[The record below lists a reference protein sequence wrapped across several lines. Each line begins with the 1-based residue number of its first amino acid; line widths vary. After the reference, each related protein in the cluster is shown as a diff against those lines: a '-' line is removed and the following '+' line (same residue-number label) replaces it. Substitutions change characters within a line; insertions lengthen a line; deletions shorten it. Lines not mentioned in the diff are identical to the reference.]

1 MYQGEWGEVR
11 DFARP
16 ARTFPK
22 EQASKQSAIIESGAR
37 LMNGLKTV
45 LLLGILS
52 GLLLAGGEML
62 GGRNGLYTALAIAV
76 AMNFFG
82 YFFSDKLAL
91 SMYSAQPV
99 SPAENSEVYARVFPM
114 VQSLTQRMGL
124 PMPKLWLIP
133 DESPNAFA
141 TGRNPEHA
149 SVAFTA
155 GILQLMNNAELE
167 GVVAHELGHV
177 KNRDILTSSVAATIA
192 AAITFLA
199 RMAFFFGGRRDDE
212 EERGSPWAGLIML
225 ILAPIAAMLIQMAI
239 SRTREYAAD
248 ETSAQ
253 VTHNPNELI
262 SALGKLESWS
272 KRIPMSDVNPATAHL
287 FIIKPFS
294 GQSLMRMFSTHPSTE
309 DRIARLQAMR

>member
-1 MYQGEWGEVR
+1 
-11 DFARP
+11 
-16 ARTFPK
+16 
-22 EQASKQSAIIESGAR
+22 
-37 LMNGLKTV
+37 MNALKTT

-52 GLLLAGGEML
+52 GILLAGGEMF

-82 YFFSDKLAL
+82 YFFSDKMAL

-99 SPAENSEVYARVFPM
+99 TPTENSDVYARVFPL
-114 VQSLTQRMGL
+114 VHNLTQRMNL

-155 GILQLMNNAELE
+155 GVLRLMNDSELE

-192 AAITFLA
+192 TAITFLA
-199 RMAFFFGGRRDDE
+199 RMAFWFGGRRDDRE
-212 EERGSPWAGLIML
+212 EGSPWAGLIML

-248 ETSAQ
+248 ETSAH
-253 VTHNPNELI
+253 VTHNPDELI

-272 KRIPMSDVNPATAHL
+272 KRIPMTDVNPSTAHL
-287 FIIKPFS
+287 FIIKPFT
-294 GQSLMRMFSTHPSTE
+294 GDGLTRLFSTHPSTA
-309 DRIARLQAMR
+309 DRIARLQAMRRIG

>member
-1 MYQGEWGEVR
+1 
-11 DFARP
+11 
-16 ARTFPK
+16 
-22 EQASKQSAIIESGAR
+22 
-37 LMNGLKTV
+37 MNALKTA
-45 LLLGILS
+45 LLLGLMS
-52 GLLLAGGEML
+52 GLLLAAGDFF
-62 GGRNGLYTALAIAV
+62 GGRNGLYMALAIAV

-82 YFFSDKLAL
+82 YFFSDKMAL

-99 SPAENSEVYARVFPM
+99 TPTENPDVYARVFPL

-155 GILQLMNNAELE
+155 GVLSLMNDSELE

-192 AAITFLA
+192 AAITVLA
-199 RMAFFFGGRRDDE
+199 RMAFWFGGSRDDE
-212 EERGSPWAGLIML
+212 DERGSGWAGLIML
-225 ILAPIAAMLIQMAI
+225 ILAPFAAMLIQLWI
-239 SRTREYAAD
+239 SRTRELAAD
-248 ETSAQ
+248 ETSAH
-253 VTHNPNELI
+253 VTHNPDELI
-262 SALGKLESWS
+262 SALTKLESWS
-272 KRIPMSDVNPATAHL
+272 KRIPMTDVNPATAHL

-294 GQSLMRMFSTHPSTE
+294 GGGITNMFSTHPSTE
-309 DRIARLQAMR
+309 DRIARLRAMREIR